1 MPPSFS
7 FTAPVPLAFGD
18 NRLTR
23 LGRDV
28 GRLAGDG
35 AEVLLVVDPVHTGNG
50 LAERAAC
57 ALDEVGHGCSVFS
70 DIASD
75 PAAETV
81 DAISEQARSR
91 RAACIVAMGGGSTL
105 DAAKLASCLAPD
117 GRDAVTFALG
127 GTPVPAGGL
136 PKIAVPT
143 TAGTGSEVTRTSVFS
158 TGERKLWAWGESLR
172 FDLALLDPLL
182 TVTLPAPLTAATGI
196 DAMVHA
202 IESATCRRRNPVS
215 SAMALGAIRTLRA
228 WLPEAVR
235 NPACSEARGHVQIAA
250 ALAGI
255 AFDVTGVA
263 VAHAIGHAL
272 GHHAG
277 LHHGRAV
284 GLALAATMEHSAEA
298 AADAYSA
305 VAAALGGPEGA
316 AALQAPSLYRR
327 FLADSGFDLALEGL
341 GERDVRAITSLCFEP
356 ENLVMLRGD
365 ACEFTPDSLS
375 RVISRMI
382 GRVDDREEFRG
393 LS

>member
-1 MPPSFS
+1 MPLPFS
-7 FTAPVPLAFGD
+7 FAAPVPLAFGD
-18 NRLTR
+18 NRLMK

-28 GRLAGDG
+28 KRLAGDG
-35 AEVLLVVDPVHTGNG
+35 AEVLLVTDPVHTGNG
-50 LAERAAC
+50 LAERAAG
-57 ALDEVGHGCSVFS
+57 ALGESGHGCSVFS

-91 RAACIVAMGGGSTL
+91 GADCIVAMGGGSTL
-105 DAAKLASCLAPD
+105 DAAKLAACLAPD
-117 GRDAVTFALG
+117 GRGAETFALG
-127 GTPVPAGGL
+127 GMPVPAGGL

-158 TGERKLWAWGESLR
+158 TSERKLWAWGESLR
-172 FDLALLDPLL
+172 FNLALLDPLL
-182 TVTLPAPLTAATGI
+182 TVSLPAPLTAATGV

-215 SAMALGAIRTLRA
+215 STIALGAIRTLRE

-235 NPACSEARGHVQIAA
+235 HPADTQARGHVQIAA
-250 ALAGI
+250 TLAGV

-272 GHHAG
+272 GQHAG
-277 LHHGRAV
+277 IHHGRAV

-305 VAAALGGPEGA
+305 VSAALGGPEGA
-316 AALQAPSLYRR
+316 TARQASSFYRR
-327 FLADSGFDLALEGL
+327 FLDDIGFDLTL
-341 GERDVRAITSLCFEP
+341 GELGEKDAGTIASLCFEP
-356 ENLVMLRGD
+356 ENMVMLKGD
-365 ACEFTPDSLS
+365 AHEFTPDSLS
-375 RVISRMI
+375 KTINRMI
-382 GRVDDREEFRG
+382 
-393 LS
+393 SAA

>member
-1 MPPSFS
+1 MPLPFS

-18 NRLTR
+18 NRLMKV
-23 LGRDV
+23 GRDV
-28 GRLAGDG
+28 RRLAGDG
-35 AEVLLVVDPVHTGNG
+35 AEVLLVTDPVHTGNG
-50 LAERAAC
+50 LAERAAG
-57 ALDEVGHGCSVFS
+57 ALGEAGHGCSVFS

-81 DAISEQARSR
+81 DAISEEARSR
-91 RAACIVAMGGGSTL
+91 RTACIVAMGGGSTL
-105 DAAKLASCLAPD
+105 DAAKLAACLAPD
-117 GRDAVTFALG
+117 GRGAVTFALG
-127 GTPVPAGGL
+127 ETPVPAGGL

-158 TGERKLWAWGESLR
+158 TGERKLWAWGENLQ
-172 FDLALLDPLL
+172 FNLALLDPLL
-182 TVTLPAPLTAATGI
+182 TLSLPAPLTAATGV

-215 SAMALGAIRTLRA
+215 SAIALGAIRTLRE

-235 NPACSEARGHVQIAA
+235 NPADAQARGHVQIAA
-250 ALAGI
+250 TLAGI

-277 LHHGRAV
+277 IHHGRAV

-305 VAAALGGPEGA
+305 VAVALGGPEGTT
-316 AALQAPSLYRR
+316 ALQAPSLYRH
-327 FLADSGFDLALEGL
+327 FLADAGFDLTLEEL
-341 GERDVRAITSLCFEP
+341 GEKDVGAITSLCFEP
-356 ENLVMLRGD
+356 ENMVMLKGD
-365 ACEFTPDSLS
+365 AHEFTPDSLS
-375 RVISRMI
+375 RAVSRMI
-382 GRVDDREEFRG
+382 GAT
-393 LS
+393 